1 MSTCSWR
8 EKIPSEVLQIIES
21 CSQKEEIV
29 TEDDAKQKFGKYVFY
44 SWSGALVRVLP
55 KPLFQQ
61 LRLSNNR
68 YLITEIEEESLSEL
82 SIGIVGLGSG
92 ILKSSS

>member
-44 SWSGALVRVLP
+44 SWSGELVRVLP